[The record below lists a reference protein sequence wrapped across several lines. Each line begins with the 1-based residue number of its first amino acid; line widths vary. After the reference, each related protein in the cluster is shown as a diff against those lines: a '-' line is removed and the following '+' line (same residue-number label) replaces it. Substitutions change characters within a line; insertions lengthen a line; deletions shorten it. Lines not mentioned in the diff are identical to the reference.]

1 MSFDMAKNVIR
12 HENFVYKTN
21 KYNNL
26 NFINKSSIKHDF
38 SFSVSVCGIGPH
50 LHCRQNSKI

>member
-1 MSFDMAKNVIR
+1 MAKNVIR